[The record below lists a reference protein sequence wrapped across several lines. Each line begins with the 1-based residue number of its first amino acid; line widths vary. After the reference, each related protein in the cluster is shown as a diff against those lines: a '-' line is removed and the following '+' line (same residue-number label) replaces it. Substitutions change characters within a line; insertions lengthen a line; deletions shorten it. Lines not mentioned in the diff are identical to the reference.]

1 MARRLH
7 DVLFSKQIDFLMLLL
22 PRELHDAPI
31 GDLVL
36 YAQRRKALS
45 VLLYGAP
52 DATPGGPHDVSDR
65 VAVFG
70 ITNDFGNPVY
80 VHCKLMVVDDIWSS
94 ISSSNLSRR
103 SMTYDSE
110 IGVMSIHKQT
120 RRGGQRMARQL
131 RIDLLSAHLGLAPEE
146 RSLVEDPYHAF
157 RLVKDYLDGNLT
169 GRTLN
174 VEKFGIAE
182 MDIQHTHYGVQPAE
196 ADGTFIDAVN
206 LIADPDGEREILG
219 AGLFDLQAVMEAL
232 DGATQ
237 GNVFGGLGSLR
248 LTFDVSAIG
257 DPNDIL
263 VDVSVLELG
272 KPEVAR
278 VGLGKFAATAS
289 VNAGLVKTGSTY
301 RVRGIASLEATP
313 GVELARQEVNVT
325 SSGVSSQGILVFT
338 AP

>member
-1 MARRLH
+1 
-7 DVLFSKQIDFLMLLL
+7 
-22 PRELHDAPI
+22 
-31 GDLVL
+31 
-36 YAQRRKALS
+36 
-45 VLLYGAP
+45 
-52 DATPGGPHDVSDR
+52 
-65 VAVFG
+65 
-70 ITNDFGNPVY
+70 
-80 VHCKLMVVDDIWSS
+80 
-94 ISSSNLSRR
+94 
-103 SMTYDSE
+103 
-110 IGVMSIHKQT
+110 
-120 RRGGQRMARQL
+120 
-131 RIDLLSAHLGLAPEE
+131 
-146 RSLVEDPYHAF
+146 
-157 RLVKDYLDGNLT
+157 
-169 GRTLN
+169 
-174 VEKFGIAE
+174 
-182 MDIQHTHYGVQPAE
+182 
-196 ADGTFIDAVN
+196 
-206 LIADPDGEREILG
+206 
-219 AGLFDLQAVMEAL
+219 L